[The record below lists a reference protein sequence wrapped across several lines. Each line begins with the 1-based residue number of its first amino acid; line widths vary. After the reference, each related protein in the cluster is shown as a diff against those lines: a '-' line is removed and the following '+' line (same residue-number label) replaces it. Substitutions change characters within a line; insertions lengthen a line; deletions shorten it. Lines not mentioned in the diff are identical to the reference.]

1 MKTMIR
7 WKVLHQKVKTA
18 MKRLSETKGKRIK
31 VQDGFQFEIEFE
43 KRLFALIGAPKLCIL
58 CKIINCQ
65 APEYL
70 SIKLE
75 NTPFGGV
82 CTPPL
87 VNLSLA
93 KVRSNPYGAGLAPIN
108 RDDNI

>member
-43 KRLFALIGAPKLCIL
+43 FE
-58 CKIINCQ
+58 
-65 APEYL
+65 PE
-70 SIKLE
+70 LE
-75 NTPFGGV
+75 F
-82 CTPPL
+82 
-87 VNLSLA
+87 
-93 KVRSNPYGAGLAPIN
+93 
-108 RDDNI
+108 